1 MDTSF
6 LTKSAVAERPGWSV
20 TLITRLPGEPDLRRK
35 VGGRNHPLARYA
47 LARVEEA
54 EASASFCEWQ
64 ASFSK
69 RKAAARKSVATR
81 EAKLPEA
88 IRAMP
93 VAVEKITLVTVRER
107 AIESYNARNRDQGS
121 FASSGD
127 ASGFLDRIAVNFI
140 RHELTNDDV
149 AWWDPAGKAGVR
161 QAVAGIRTR
170 LCAVMAQAYP
180 ALPEECARPL
190 AERT

>member
-20 TLITRLPGEPDLRRK
+20 TLITRLPGEPDLRK
-35 VGGRNHPLARYA
+35 QVCGRNHPLARYA

-64 ASFSK
+64 ASLSK

-88 IRAMP
+88 IRALP
-93 VAVEKITLVTVRER
+93 ISVENV
-107 AIESYNARNRDQGS
+107 GS
-121 FASSGD
+121 D
-127 ASGFLDRIAVNFI
+127 HKMR
-140 RHELTNDDV
+140 R
-149 AWWDPAGKAGVR
+149 
-161 QAVAGIRTR
+161 
-170 LCAVMAQAYP
+170 
-180 ALPEECARPL
+180 
-190 AERT
+190 

>member
-20 TLITRLPGEPDLRRK
+20 ALITRLMGEPELRK
-35 VGGRNHPLARYA
+35 QVCGRNHPLARYA

-64 ASFSK
+64 ASLSK
-69 RKAAARKSVATR
+69 RKTAARKPVATR

-93 VAVEKITLVTVRER
+93 VAVEKIPVGDGARARHRELQR
-107 AIESYNARNRDQGS
+107 AEPGP
-121 FASSGD
+121 
-127 ASGFLDRIAVNFI
+127 GFFRII
-140 RHELTNDDV
+140 R
-149 AWWDPAGKAGVR
+149 
-161 QAVAGIRTR
+161 
-170 LCAVMAQAYP
+170 
-180 ALPEECARPL
+180 
-190 AERT
+190 

>member
-20 TLITRLPGEPDLRRK
+20 TLITRLPGEPDLRKK
-35 VGGRNHPLARYA
+35 VCGRNHPLARYA

-54 EASASFCEWQ
+54 EASASFCDWQ
-64 ASFSK
+64 ASLSK
-69 RKAAARKSVATR
+69 REAAARKSVATGR
-81 EAKLPEA
+81 QA

-93 VAVEKITLVTVRER
+93 ISVEKIPLVTVRER

-140 RHELTNDDV
+140 RHALTDYDV

-180 ALPEECARPL
+180 ALPEECARPR